1 MSRVSGLVAAALGA
15 GLIAATM
22 GAGAQS
28 LPEPG
33 NRAAP
38 GNTMPATPPRQA
50 GYGSATN
57 YQLECAGCHLTDG
70 QGARRNDV
78 PRMTDFVGQF
88 LEVQGG
94 REFLAR
100 VPGVAQSSFTDA
112 QLAELLNWLLRSDI
126 AGDSTPATF
135 KPYTEDEI
143 HALRAD
149 PLDSIQTTRN
159 ALLERMREQGL
170 AINDG
175 LADRP

>member
-1 MSRVSGLVAAALGA
+1 MSGLSVMVAAALGA
-15 GLIAATM
+15 GLAAATM
-22 GAGAQS
+22 VAGAQS
-28 LPEPG
+28 LPAPG

-38 GNTMPATPPRQA
+38 GNATPATPPRQA
-50 GYGSATN
+50 GYGPVIN
-57 YQLECAGCHLTDG
+57 YQLECSGCHLMDG
-70 QGARRNDV
+70 EGARRNDV
-78 PRMTDFVGQF
+78 PRMKDFVGQF
-88 LEVQGG
+88 LEVEGG

-126 AGDSTPATF
+126 AGDSTPNAF
-135 KPYTEDEI
+135 EPYTEAEI
-143 HALRAD
+143 EALRGD

>member
-1 MSRVSGLVAAALGA
+1 MRRLSIRAAIALGA
-15 GLIAATM
+15 ALAAATLM
-22 GAGAQS
+22 ASAQS

-33 NRAAP
+33 NRSAP
-38 GNTMPATPPRQA
+38 GNATPATPPRQA
-50 GYGSATN
+50 GYGPAIN
-57 YQLECAGCHLTDG
+57 YQLECSGCHLMDG

-78 PRMTDFVGQF
+78 PRMKNFVGQF
-88 LEVQGG
+88 LNVDGG

-112 QLAELLNWLLRSDI
+112 QLADLLNWLLNSDI

-135 KPYTEDEI
+135 EPYTEDEI
-143 HALRAD
+143 GALRAD

-159 ALLERMREQGL
+159 ALLEQMREQGL